1 MDSEFD
7 RFSAKACNI
16 VQYDAWQNYSFSET
30 QENIQQQQLIMY
42 LLVKLCKERGLS
54 VNCFQRII
62 TRLFSIF
69 MIDLMCRLD
78 NKLISFSLIP
88 QHILQR
94 INSYTSPIDDILSDL
109 LHSPF
114 VNDLVLF
121 LYFIIIYRIN

>member
-16 VQYDAWQNYSFSET
+16 VQYDAWQNFSYSET
-30 QENIQQQQLIMY
+30 NESIQQQQLIMY

-62 TRLFSIF
+62 TRLFSVFITG
-69 MIDLMCRLD
+69 LMCRLD

-94 INSYTSPIDDILSDL
+94 INSYTSPIDDILNDL

-114 VNDLVLF
+114 INDLVLF
-121 LYFIIIYRIN
+121 LFWNIIYRIN

>member
-7 RFSAKACNI
+7 RFSAKPCNI

-69 MIDLMCRLD
+69 ITELLCRLD